1 MEKQQQQKSLYQKVM
16 LNSKMLEAFTLKS
29 GIEKEWMQ
37 SLIYPTLYWKYSA
50 ARQEEEILRT
60 RNKKEIKSSFTQ
72 KYAHIKNEKM
82 YK

>member
-1 MEKQQQQKSLYQKVM
+1 
-16 LNSKMLEAFTLKS
+16 
-29 GIEKEWMQ
+29 MQ